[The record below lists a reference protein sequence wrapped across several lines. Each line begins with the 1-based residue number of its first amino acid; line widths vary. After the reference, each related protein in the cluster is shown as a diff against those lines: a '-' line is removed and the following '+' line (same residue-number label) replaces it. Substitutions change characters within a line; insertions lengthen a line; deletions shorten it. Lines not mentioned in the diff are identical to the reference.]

1 MMMGLIV
8 LLLLAANLANT
19 PAYATGSWTWPI
31 FALAIILFIV
41 GVALYL
47 KSASQM
53 SRELTTQFQNSNPN
67 RNQSVL
73 SFMKEAIE
81 EAKSGLATDGIPIGS
96 ILIKDGTIVGRGHNM
111 RVQRN
116 DPMAHAEI
124 ECLRNA
130 GRIGSYRGATIYST
144 LMPCY
149 LCAGAIVQFGIKEVI
164 AGESETFLGARKFL
178 ESHGIKV
185 VDLDL
190 EECKGLMKDFIQ
202 QHLDIWSEDIGK
214 L

>member
-1 MMMGLIV
+1 MASALTFRTV
-8 LLLLAANLANT
+8 
-19 PAYATGSWTWPI
+19 
-31 FALAIILFIV
+31 ALATSVILR
-41 GVALYL
+41 L
-47 KSASQM
+47 
-53 SRELTTQFQNSNPN
+53 N

-81 EAKSGLATDGIPIGS
+81 EAKSGLATHGIPIGS
-96 ILIKDGTIVGRGHNM
+96 ILIKDGRIVGRGHNM

-130 GRIGSYRGATIYST
+130 GRIGSYRGTMIYST
-144 LMPCY
+144 PMPCH
-149 LCAGAIVQFGIKEVI
+149 LCAGALVQFGIKEVI
-164 AGESETFLGARKFL
+164 VGESETFLGARKFL
-178 ESHGIKV
+178 ESQGIKV

-190 EECKGLMKDFIQ
+190 EECKRIMKDFIRQ
-202 QHLDIWSEDIGK
+202 FPDIWSEDIGK